1 MRNASNTHSNTHFPK
16 QSLWLVKIHMG
27 PTKSCAS
34 HINLVEPTWILTSQ
48 RECVEKRYEASISL
62 KRYEAIEINQD
73 KNAIAAENWN
83 LSHNFGGN
91 MGSSTH

>member
-1 MRNASNTHSNTHFPK
+1 
-16 QSLWLVKIHMG
+16 MG

-73 KNAIAAENWN
+73 KNAIAAEN
-83 LSHNFGGN
+83 
-91 MGSSTH
+91 